1 MLEVLGKRLLYLRN
15 KIKLTQEELAKIL
28 CMSRSTYAQYEV
40 DRRKPDYDTLQRIA
54 DYFKV
59 STDFLLGRTE
69 HSVLEENN
77 FPSRLKMIRELNGIS
92 LNQLAENLNIPPTDI
107 SQFETGEKYPTPSTL
122 NILAESL
129 NCSVDFLL
137 GRITDP
143 RPYLLESQQDYS
155 TLAAHRS
162 DDPLDDLPEEAK
174 KSLAEFTEFILNK
187 YRKDN

>member
-1 MLEVLGKRLLYLRN
+1 MLGKRLQQLRN
-15 KIKLTQEELAKIL
+15 KFELTQEELAKIL

-69 HSVLEENN
+69 LSVIEECLVPN
-77 FPSRLKMIRELNGIS
+77 RLKMIRELNEIS
-92 LNQLAENLNIPPTDI
+92 LEELAESLNMSQTDI
-107 SQFETGEKYPTPSTL
+107 SQFESGKKSLDPSTL
-122 NILAESL
+122 IVLAKSL

-137 GRITDP
+137 GRITEP
-143 RPYLLESQQDYS
+143 RSYILESEQGYS
-155 TLAAHRS
+155 TLAASPS
-162 DDPLDDLPEEAK
+162 DDPLQDLPEEAK
-174 KSLAEFTEFILNK
+174 KALEEFKEFILNK

>member
-1 MLEVLGKRLLYLRN
+1 MLGKRLLYLRN
-15 KIKLTQEELAKIL
+15 KHRLTQEELAKIL

-69 HSVLEENN
+69 DLIIEEDN
-77 FPSRLKMIRELNGIS
+77 FPDRLRMIRELNGIS
-92 LNQLAENLNIPPTDI
+92 EEQLAENLNMTPSDVA
-107 SQFETGEKYPTPSTL
+107 QFETGENYPAPSTL
-122 NILAESL
+122 KALADSL

-143 RPYLLESQQDYS
+143 RPYILESQQSYS
-155 TLAAHRS
+155 AFPPCPS
-162 DDPLDDLPEEAK
+162 DDPIEELPEEAR
-174 KSLAEFTEFILNK
+174 KSLAEFKEFILYK
-187 YRKDN
+187 YRKGNKT

>member
-1 MLEVLGKRLLYLRN
+1 MLGKRLQQLRN
-15 KIKLTQEELAKIL
+15 KFELTQEELAKIL

-69 HSVLEENN
+69 HSGLEEGY
-77 FPSRLKMIRELNGIS
+77 FPSRLKMRREQNGIS
-92 LNQLAENLNIPPTDI
+92 LEELAESLNIPLTDI
-107 SQFETGEKYPTPSTL
+107 AQFETGEKYPDLSTL
-122 NILAESL
+122 KALAVYL

-137 GRITDP
+137 GRSSEAKS
-143 RPYLLESQQDYS
+143 YLYENQPGYNTS
-155 TLAAHRS
+155 AACPS
-162 DDPLDDLPEEAK
+162 DDPLADLPEEAK
-174 KSLAEFTEFILNK
+174 KSLEDFKEFILNK

>member
-15 KIKLTQEELAKIL
+15 TLELTQEELAKIL

-69 HSVLEENN
+69 HSVIEENN

-92 LNQLAENLNIPPTDI
+92 LNQLAENLNISQTDV
-107 SQFETGEKYPTPSTL
+107 SQFETGEKYPDPSTL
-122 NILAESL
+122 NTLAESL
-129 NCSVDFLL
+129 NCSVDFLF

-143 RPYLLESQQDYS
+143 RPYLLENQQGYS
-155 TLAAHRS
+155 TLAAHSS
-162 DDPLDDLPEEAK
+162 DDSLEDLPEEAK
-174 KSLAEFTEFILNK
+174 KSLAEFKEFILNK

>member
-15 KIKLTQEELAKIL
+15 KLELTQEELAKIL

-92 LNQLAENLNIPPTDI
+92 LNQLAENLNISPTDI
-107 SQFETGEKYPTPSTL
+107 SQFETGEKYPNPSTL

-137 GRITDP
+137 GRISDP

-155 TLAAHRS
+155 TLAADRL
-162 DDPLDDLPEEAK
+162 DDSLDDLPEEAK
-174 KSLAEFTEFILNK
+174 KSLAEFKEFILNK

>member
-1 MLEVLGKRLLYLRN
+1 MLGKRLLYLRN
-15 KIKLTQEELAKIL
+15 KLGLTQEELAKIF

-40 DRRKPDYDTLQRIA
+40 DRRKPDYDTLQKIA

-69 HSVLEENN
+69 DSIIEEYN

-92 LNQLAENLNIPPTDI
+92 LKQLAEILNISPTDV
-107 SQFETGEKYPTPSTL
+107 SRFETGQKYPSPSTL
-122 NILAESL
+122 IILADSL

-143 RPYLLESQQDYS
+143 RPYLHESQQDYN
-155 TLAAHRS
+155 TLPAHRS
-162 DDPLDDLPEEAK
+162 DDPMEELPEEAR
-174 KSLAEFTEFILNK
+174 KSLEEFKEFILQK
-187 YRKDN
+187 YRKGN

>member
-1 MLEVLGKRLLYLRN
+1 MFVMLGKRLLYLRN
-15 KIKLTQEELAKIL
+15 KLELTQEELAKIL

-69 HSVLEENN
+69 HSVIEECN

-92 LNQLAENLNIPPTDI
+92 LKQLAENLNISPTDV
-107 SQFETGEKYPTPSTL
+107 SQFETGEKYPDPSTL
-122 NILAESL
+122 KVLAESL
-129 NCSVDFLL
+129 SCSVDFLL

-143 RPYLLESQQDYS
+143 RPYLLESQQGYS
-155 TLAAHRS
+155 TSAAHRS
-162 DDPLDDLPEEAK
+162 DDPMEDLPEEAR
-174 KSLAEFTEFILNK
+174 KSLEEFKEFILNK